1 MSTTITKNNQ
11 ETLHLKLEDLIK
23 ESDAFRD
30 RHIGPNA
37 EERQEMLSFLGYSD
51 IDDLIRDV
59 VPQNILRT
67 EKLHLPQPK
76 GEKELLRD
84 LKAIVSK
91 NKIFRSYIG
100 MGYYSAVI
108 PAVIQRNVLENPGW
122 YTAYTPYQAEIAQ
135 GRLEALINFQTMIT
149 DLTGLDVSNASLL
162 DEGTAAAEAM
172 AMCYQLR
179 ADDNGNSFFVSQSVH
194 PQTIEI
200 LKTRALPLGIQVV
213 VGSFKTLSPSR
224 DFFGTIIQYPS
235 TDGTI
240 HDYRNFV
247 ESMHTT
253 ETKVIVATDLMALT
267 LLTPPGEWGADIA
280 VGATQRFGLPL
291 GFGGPHAGFLS
302 TKDEY
307 KRLLPGRLIGVSKD
321 SQGNPAYRLSLQ
333 TREQHIRRDKAT
345 SNICTAQVLLA
356 VISSFYAVYHG
367 PNGLR
372 KIATRIHKLTR
383 VLANGLEKLGYKV
396 TSKPYFDTIKV
407 DLEQLTAAEIISYAE
422 GREINL
428 RHFNQHSIGIS
439 LDETVTLEDIKD
451 ILEIFHKGKP
461 CPFKIEELL
470 SMEGNDLNQ
479 GLIRSSDFLTHP
491 VFNSYHTETEML
503 RYIKR
508 LEAKDLSLTHS
519 MIPLGSCT
527 MKLNSSTEMYPVT
540 WPELGSLHPF
550 APNSQTEG
558 YRKLFGQLEKW
569 LCEITGFSA
578 VSLQPN
584 AGSQGEY
591 AGLLAIR
598 GFHLSRNQGF
608 RDVCLIPISAHG
620 TNPASAVMAGFK
632 VVVVSCDENGNINID
647 DLKAK
652 AEKHKNELGALM
664 VTYPS
669 THGVFEEGI
678 TEICKIIHDFGG
690 QVYMDGANMNAQVA
704 LTRPYDIGADVCHL
718 NLHKTFCIPH
728 GGGGPGV
735 GPIGVAEHLVPFL
748 PGHNLVDNGTGLPSG
763 AVSSAPWG
771 SASINVI
778 SWAYIAMMGE
788 DGLSLAT
795 KTAILNAN
803 YMAKK
808 LESQYSVLYKGK
820 NGLVAHECILDT
832 RNFKKISGV
841 EAEDIAK
848 RLMDYGFHAPTMSF
862 PVPGTLMI
870 EPTESESK
878 SELDRFCESMIQIRN
893 EITEIENGSLDKLDN
908 PLKNAPHTAKM
919 VLADS
924 WNHKYARER
933 AAYPLPFLKLSKF
946 WPSVG
951 RIDNVYGDRNLI
963 CSCIPIEE
971 FA

>member
-59 VPQNILRT
+59 VPENILRT

-200 LKTRALPLGIQVV
+200 LKTRALPLGIQIV

-224 DFFGTIIQYPS
+224 DFFGSIVQYPS

-267 LLTPPGEWGADIA
+267 LLTPPGEWGADVA

-461 CPFKIEELL
+461 CPFQIEELISL
-470 SMEGNDLNQ
+470 EGNDLNQ

-527 MKLNSSTEMYPVT
+527 MKLNSTTEMYPVT
-540 WPELGSLHPF
+540 WPELGCLHPF

-652 AEKHKNELGALM
+652 AEKHKDELGALM

-893 EITEIENGSLDKLDN
+893 EITEIENGSLDKQDN

-933 AAYPLPFLKLSKF
+933 AAYPLPFLKQSKF

-951 RIDNVYGDRNLI
+951 RIDNVFGDRNLI

>member
-59 VPQNILRT
+59 VPENILRT
-67 EKLHLPQPK
+67 EKLVLPQPK

-200 LKTRALPLGIQVV
+200 LKTRALPLGIQIV

-224 DFFGTIIQYPS
+224 DFFGSIVQYPS

-267 LLTPPGEWGADIA
+267 LLTPPGEWGADVA

-367 PNGLR
+367 PNGLS

-461 CPFKIEELL
+461 CPFQIEELISL
-470 SMEGNDLNQ
+470 EGNDLNQ

-527 MKLNSSTEMYPVT
+527 MKLNSTTEMYPVT

-652 AEKHKNELGALM
+652 AEKHKDELGALM

-893 EITEIENGSLDKLDN
+893 EITEIENGSLDKQDN

-933 AAYPLPFLKLSKF
+933 AAYPLPFLKQSKF

-951 RIDNVYGDRNLI
+951 RIDNVFGDRNLI